1 MAAYLNTASE
11 VTHKI
16 LRGFSSNLAPTA
28 PRDARLQSEIQ
39 SDISKKMR
47 KATFHTLTEITG
59 SGNNCK
65 QGKPTG
71 GLTQKIPFTTKYLA
85 EKRGLSLATKEQFQ
99 EFSVLVCLR
108 PEWAFFS

>member
-1 MAAYLNTASE
+1 MAAYLDTASE

-71 GLTQKIPFTTKYLA
+71 GLTQKIPFTTRYLA
-85 EKRGLSLATKEQFQ
+85 EKRGLSLATKEKF
-99 EFSVLVCLR
+99 
-108 PEWAFFS
+108 